1 MDNNEEEIEELF
13 EEESN
18 NENNPLYLK
27 DKLENVEEMNYHKEE
42 KVPSHKS
49 SNGMPFTPKKDSSS
63 KKDDNKKNNL
73 LNNKKNGLTDKKN
86 NLLSDL
92 KNNKLNQNSLKNKNS
107 SADTQKLNNIRNKT
121 YNNLQ
126 SSGLFRRKGNDQET
140 DDNNSNNV
148 LNNTKNKVKSTALKT
163 LGVPSVLADNATK
176 NTTFDK
182 QNFIAPVTAT
192 LPIKLMIGIL
202 AVFFIIVII
211 IIISVAGITNQDD
224 ESELNSNATV
234 KNYVVGTATEDE
246 LVDTLV
252 YMNLCLNNE
261 SNLRKS
267 ECLNSPAGKY
277 FTHLK
282 KLYNDYQEYKDKDG
296 EPIKLNIDLLLETQS
311 YGISDMELF
320 DDKNIEKILEDADDL
335 AEAQVELYQEYGDL
349 YKSNGNTCSL
359 SSDSIVLGSNGEES
373 YYRISNDKY
382 ISYLLYGK
390 VHENYKGEIRKLDVD
405 IHPDSSADC
414 IPNGRKYDTKNDI
427 SDTTYDG
434 DTKDGYIYTNISNTY
449 SIDEDKFLS
458 TNKEIVVE
466 IYERANQHLNSGLT
480 NIAINCPG
488 VVVTGNYAGVYSL
501 EEYVAG
507 VVQNENSWYQGNN
520 IESMKAQ
527 AVAARTYV
535 LRVTNNCSL
544 PIENSASK
552 QTMNPNYSSQA
563 KRAAEETAGQVLV
576 NDSGNYI
583 STEYDA
589 FCYSSKD
596 SKYYTIQAGVKIPTD
611 WVESNIKTWTY
622 KNCQCGLKDESNDRC
637 WGTNS
642 SGNRVWLDGGHGRGM
657 SQWGSRYLQTQGYT
671 YDQILSTFY
680 SSAQISTPGN
690 SVVSDIPNNVNDLK
704 NRYYFNFDINSYKG
718 NTLFGQCVW
727 YARHRAME
735 IIAASDIDESQK
747 QVLINSIRNTRGN
760 GQDWYRNTDGNLF
773 KKTKDIN
780 APKAGSIISWTKGT
794 YGHVAIVE
802 AVKTNAK
809 GEIVVTIS
817 EGWRQKGSNGD
828 WYVTDDLWSV
838 VRMSKKDYTIEQL
851 RRKDGTFNGY
861 VYLY

>member
-13 EEESN
+13 EEEKN
-18 NENNPLYLK
+18 DENNPLYLK
-27 DKLENVEEMNYHKEE
+27 DKLENIEEMNYHKEE
-42 KVPSHKS
+42 KIPSHKS
-49 SNGMPFTPKKDSSS
+49 SNGMPFNPKNKSSN
-63 KKDDNKKNNL
+63 KKDDNNKNNL
-73 LNNKKNGLTDKKN
+73 VNNKNNQLNN
-86 NLLSDL
+86 L
-92 KNNKLNQNSLKNKNS
+92 KNNKLNKDNINRSNS
-107 SADTQKLNNIRNKT
+107 SSDIQKLNSIRKNNANA

-126 SSGLFRRKGNDQET
+126 ASRLNQRKRQQQET
-140 DDNNSNNV
+140 DENNSNSPIGNI
-148 LNNTKNKVKSTALKT
+148 KNKAKGSFLKAF
-163 LGVPSVLADNATK
+163 GVPSSLADNLSKST
-176 NTTFDK
+176 NFDK
-182 QNFIAPVTAT
+182 QNFAAPLTVTM
-192 LPIKLMIGIL
+192 PVKFMIGIL
-202 AVFFIIVII
+202 AVIFIIVII
-211 IIISVAGITNQDD
+211 IVISVAGVTNQDD

-234 KNYVVGTATEDE
+234 KNYIIGTATEDE
-246 LVDTLV
+246 LTDTLV
-252 YMNLCLNNE
+252 YMNLCLNND
-261 SNLRKS
+261 SDVRKK

-282 KLYNDYQEYKDKDG
+282 EIYNDYQKYEDKNG

-320 DDKNIEKILEDADDL
+320 SDENVDKLLKDADDL

-349 YKSNGNTCSL
+349 YKSSGNSCSV
-359 SSDSIVLGSNGEES
+359 SSDKIVLGTNGEES

-414 IPNGRKYDTKNDI
+414 IPNGRKYDSKDDTL
-427 SDTTYDG
+427 DTTYDG
-434 DTKDGYIYTNISNTY
+434 DTKNGYIYTNISSDYN
-449 SIDEDKFLS
+449 IDEEKFLT
-458 TNKEIVVE
+458 TNKEIVIE
-466 IYERANQHLNSGLT
+466 IYERANQNLNSGLT

-576 NDSGNYI
+576 NSSGNYI

-622 KNCQCGLKDESNDRC
+622 KNCQCELKDESNDRC

-642 SGNRVWLDGGHGRGM
+642 KGNRVWLDGGHGRGM

-671 YDQILSTFY
+671 YDKILSTFY

-690 SVVSDIPNNVNDLK
+690 NIVSDIPNNINDLK
-704 NRYYFNFDINSYKG
+704 NRYYFNFDISSYRG

-727 YARHRAME
+727 YAKHRAME
-735 IIAASDIDESQK
+735 IIASSDISESQK

-760 GQDWYRNTDGNLF
+760 GQDWYQNPDGNLF
-773 KKTKDIN
+773 KKTRDIN
-780 APKAGSIISWTKGT
+780 APKAGSIISWTRGT

>member
-13 EEESN
+13 EEEKN
-18 NENNPLYLK
+18 DEYNPLYLK
-27 DKLENVEEMNYHKEE
+27 DKLENIEEMNYHKEE
-42 KVPSHKS
+42 KTSSHKS
-49 SNGMPFTPKKDSSS
+49 SNGMPFNPKNKSSN
-63 KKDDNKKNNL
+63 KKDDK
-73 LNNKKNGLTDKKN
+73 NNKKDNLVNKKDN
-86 NLLSDL
+86 PLNSF
-92 KNNKLNQNSLKNKNS
+92 KNNKLNNINKNNS
-107 SADTQKLNNIRNKT
+107 SSDIQKLNSIRKNNANV

-126 SSGLFRRKGNDQET
+126 ASRLNQRKRQEQET
-140 DDNNSNNV
+140 DESNSNSPVGNI
-148 LNNTKNKVKSTALKT
+148 KNKAKGSFLKAF
-163 LGVPSVLADNATK
+163 GVPSSLADNVSK
-176 NTTFDK
+176 TTNFDK
-182 QNFIAPVTAT
+182 QNFVAPLTISM
-192 LPIKLMIGIL
+192 PIKFMIGIL
-202 AVFFIIVII
+202 AVIFIIVII
-211 IIISVAGITNQDD
+211 IVISVAGVTNQDD
-224 ESELNSNATV
+224 ESELNSNTTV
-234 KNYVVGTATEDE
+234 KNYIIGTATEDE
-246 LVDTLV
+246 LTDTLV
-252 YMNLCLNNE
+252 YMNLCLNNY
-261 SNLRKS
+261 SDVGKK

-282 KLYNDYQEYKDKDG
+282 KIYNDYQKYEDKNG

-320 DDKNIEKILEDADDL
+320 SDENVDKLLKDADDL

-349 YKSNGNTCSL
+349 YKGSGNSCSV
-359 SSDSIVLGSNGEES
+359 SSDKIVLGTNGEES

-390 VHENYKGEIRKLDVD
+390 VHENYNGEIRKLDVD

-414 IPNGRKYDTKNDI
+414 IPSGRKYDTKDDTL
-427 SDTTYDG
+427 DTTYDG
-434 DTKDGYIYTNISNTY
+434 DTKNGYIYTNISSDYN
-449 SIDEDKFLS
+449 IDEEKFLS

-466 IYERANQHLNSGLT
+466 IYERANQNLNSGLT

-576 NDSGNYI
+576 NSSGNYI

-622 KNCQCGLKDESNDRC
+622 KNCQCELKDESNDRC

-642 SGNRVWLDGGHGRGM
+642 KGNRVWLDGGHGRGM

-671 YDQILSTFY
+671 YDKILSTFY

-690 SVVSDIPNNVNDLK
+690 SIVSDIPNNVNDLK
-704 NRYYFNFDINSYKG
+704 NRYYFNFDINSYRG

-727 YARHRAME
+727 YAKHRAME
-735 IIAASDIDESQK
+735 IIAASDISESQK

-760 GQDWYRNTDGNLF
+760 GQDWYQNPDGNLF
-773 KKTKDIN
+773 KKTRDIN

>member
-13 EEESN
+13 EEEKN
-18 NENNPLYLK
+18 DENNPLYLK
-27 DKLENVEEMNYHKEE
+27 DKLENIEEMNYHKEE
-42 KVPSHKS
+42 KIPSHKS
-49 SNGMPFTPKKDSSS
+49 SNGMPFNPKNKSSN
-63 KKDDNKKNNL
+63 KKDDNNKNNL
-73 LNNKKNGLTDKKN
+73 LNNK
-86 NLLSDL
+86 S
-92 KNNKLNQNSLKNKNS
+92 NSLKNSKKSNL
-107 SADTQKLNNIRNKT
+107 LNNLRKTNPNFLSNNNVINKVGNKKIQNNNLTNKIEENKLKNNLYNIFNRNKKQDINE
-121 YNNLQ
+121 NNNITGNSILKNQ
-126 SSGLFRRKGNDQET
+126 KVNAVTGSNSLTRSTNILSSLTVNVKAKIALFSGI
-140 DDNNSNNV
+140 
-148 LNNTKNKVKSTALKT
+148 
-163 LGVPSVLADNATK
+163 
-176 NTTFDK
+176 
-182 QNFIAPVTAT
+182 FIA
-192 LPIKLMIGIL
+192 LGLI
-202 AVFFIIVII
+202 FVII
-211 IIISVAGITNQDD
+211 LFMIIMDGTLEVD
-224 ESELNSNATV
+224 ESELNSDPSTES
-234 KNYVVGTATEDE
+234 YVTGKIEFE
-246 LVDTLV
+246 EFSDTLV
-252 YMNLCLNNE
+252 YMNLC
-261 SNLRKS
+261 SS
-267 ECLNSPAGKY
+267 EPDKKLEIENCLNSPAGKY
-277 FTHLK
+277 FLHIRD
-282 KLYNDYQEYKDKDG
+282 LYFKYQKYKDKNGNPLELNTRLILETISYNISDLELFQEYKLD
-296 EPIKLNIDLLLETQS
+296 EIIKLS
-311 YGISDMELF
+311 
-320 DDKNIEKILEDADDL
+320 DDL
-335 AEAQVELYQEYGDL
+335 AEAQVELYQEVGDL
-349 YKSNGNTCSL
+349 YSDNGSSCSVSN
-359 SSDSIVLGSNGEES
+359 DKIVLGSSGEES

-414 IPNGRKYDTKNDI
+414 IPNGRKYDSKNDTL
-427 SDTTYDG
+427 DTTYNG
-434 DTKDGYIYTNISNTY
+434 LAKDGYIYININNNDKLTN
-449 SIDEDKFLS
+449 DELLS
-458 TNKEIVVE
+458 ENKEIVIE
-466 IYERANQHLNSGLT
+466 IYERANQNLNSGLT

-535 LRVTNNCSL
+535 LRVTNICSL
-544 PIENSASK
+544 PIVNSASK

-576 NDSGNYI
+576 NSSGNYI

-671 YDQILSTFY
+671 YDKILSTFY

-690 SVVSDIPNNVNDLK
+690 NIVTDIPNNINDLK
-704 NRYYFNFDINSYKG
+704 NRYYFNFDISSYRG

-727 YARHRAME
+727 YAKHRAME
-735 IIAASDIDESQK
+735 IIAASDISESQK

-760 GQDWYRNTDGNLF
+760 GQDWYQNPDGNLF
-773 KKTKDIN
+773 KKTRDIN

>member
-13 EEESN
+13 EEEKN
-18 NENNPLYLK
+18 DENNPLYLK
-27 DKLENVEEMNYHKEE
+27 DKLENIEEMNYHKEE
-42 KVPSHKS
+42 KNPSHKS
-49 SNGMPFTPKKDSSS
+49 SNGMPFNPKNKSSN
-63 KKDDNKKNNL
+63 KKDDNNKNNL
-73 LNNKKNGLTDKKN
+73 VNNKNNQLNN
-86 NLLSDL
+86 L
-92 KNNKLNQNSLKNKNS
+92 KNNKLNKDNINKSNS
-107 SADTQKLNNIRNKT
+107 SSDIQKLNSIRKNNANA

-126 SSGLFRRKGNDQET
+126 ASRLNQRKRQQQET
-140 DDNNSNNV
+140 DENNSNSPIGNI
-148 LNNTKNKVKSTALKT
+148 KNKAKGSFLKAF
-163 LGVPSVLADNATK
+163 GVPSSLADNLSKST
-176 NTTFDK
+176 NFDK
-182 QNFIAPVTAT
+182 QNFAAPLTVTM
-192 LPIKLMIGIL
+192 PVKFMIGIL
-202 AVFFIIVII
+202 AVIFIIVII
-211 IIISVAGITNQDD
+211 IVISVAGVTNQDD
-224 ESELNSNATV
+224 ESELNSNTTV
-234 KNYVVGTATEDE
+234 KNYIIGTATEDE
-246 LVDTLV
+246 LTDTLV
-252 YMNLCLNNE
+252 YMNLCLNND
-261 SNLRKS
+261 SDVRKK

-282 KLYNDYQEYKDKDG
+282 EIYNDYQKYEDKNG

-320 DDKNIEKILEDADDL
+320 SDENVDKLLKDADDL

-349 YKSNGNTCSL
+349 YKSSGNSCSV
-359 SSDSIVLGSNGEES
+359 SSDKIVLGTNGEES

-390 VHENYKGEIRKLDVD
+390 VHENYNGEIRKLDVD
-405 IHPDSSADC
+405 IHPDSSTDC
-414 IPNGRKYDTKNDI
+414 IPSGRKYDTKDDTL
-427 SDTTYDG
+427 DTTYDG
-434 DTKDGYIYTNISNTY
+434 DTKNGYIYTNISSDYN
-449 SIDEDKFLS
+449 IDEEKFLT
-458 TNKEIVVE
+458 TNKEIVIE

-576 NDSGNYI
+576 NSSGNYI

-622 KNCQCGLKDESNDRC
+622 KNCQCELKDESNDRC

-642 SGNRVWLDGGHGRGM
+642 KGNRVWLDGGHGRGM

-671 YDQILSTFY
+671 YDKILSTFY

-690 SVVSDIPNNVNDLK
+690 NIVSDIPNNINDLK
-704 NRYYFNFDINSYKG
+704 NRYYFNFDISSYRG

-727 YARHRAME
+727 YAKHRAME
-735 IIAASDIDESQK
+735 IIASSDISESQK

-760 GQDWYRNTDGNLF
+760 GQDWYQNPDGNLF
-773 KKTKDIN
+773 KKTRDIN
-780 APKAGSIISWTKGT
+780 APKAGSIISWTRGT